1 MKKVLII
8 TYYWPPAGGSG
19 VQRWLKFTKYLPKY
33 NWQPIV
39 YTPENPY
46 CEVQDEALLNDIP
59 NEAEVWKRPIWEP
72 YALKDKL
79 FGKGSESQSAGV
91 ITNKK
96 SLKNK
101 VLNWVRGNVFI
112 PDPKIYWVKP
122 SIKILLKK
130 IQEEDINHIV
140 TTGPPH
146 SMHLIGLG
154 LKKAMPNLKWIA
166 DFRDPWS
173 ELDLLYEFHLSSSS
187 IKKHKSLE
195 KEVLQT
201 ADVALTVSE
210 TWVED
215 LKRLAGSGSGSRV
228 ELISNGYDAADFELK
243 PKTNDKFI
251 IGHYGLLNHLRNPKN
266 LWKSLANL
274 CEENKGFNSKLEIH
288 LSGNID
294 IEVLAEIK
302 AYPQLK
308 EKVKQLGYLS
318 HAQVLQQYNEA
329 DVLLLLLFNSKSGI
343 GNYPGK
349 IFEYFAAKKTI
360 LAFGPLSSDA
370 QRLIENRNRGKY
382 FSYDYTNLKIDILDL
397 FNNPN
402 NFDFKN
408 MESFSREKLTYDLA
422 KLLNNLS

>member
-8 TYYWPPAGGSG
+8 SYYWPPAGGSG

-33 NWQPIV
+33 SWQPII

-46 CEVQDEALLNDIP
+46 FEVKDQALLNDIP
-59 NEAEVWKRPIWEP
+59 AEAKIWKSPIWEP

-122 SIKILLKK
+122 SVKVLLKK
-130 IQEEDINHIV
+130 ILEEDIHHII

-173 ELDLLYEFHLSSSS
+173 ELDLLNEFQLNNSSM
-187 IKKHKSLE
+187 KKHKDLE
-195 KEVLQT
+195 REVLQT
-201 ADVALTVSE
+201 ADVTLTVSE
-210 TWVED
+210 TWVKD
-215 LKRLAGSGSGSRV
+215 LKRLGGSRV
-228 ELISNGYDAADFELK
+228 ELITNGYDADDFELK

-251 IGHYGLLNHLRNPKN
+251 IGHYGLLNHLRNPKY

-274 CEENKGFNSKLEIH
+274 CVNNKAFDLKLEIH

-294 IEVLAEIK
+294 IEVIAEIES
-302 AYPQLK
+302 YPCLK
-308 EKVKQLGYLS
+308 GKVKQLGYLS
-318 HAQVLQQYNEA
+318 HAQVLEQYNQV

-360 LAFGPLSSDA
+360 LAFGPISSDA
-370 QRLIENRNRGKY
+370 ERLIKNTNRGKY
-382 FSYDYTNLKIDILDL
+382 FSYDDTNVKTDILDL

-402 NFDFKN
+402 NFDFEN
-408 MESFSREKLTYDLA
+408 IENFSREKLTYDLSN
-422 KLLNNLS
+422 LLNNLI

>member
-33 NWQPIV
+33 NWKPII

-46 CEVQDEALLNDIP
+46 FEVQDQALLNDIP
-59 NEAEVWKRPIWEP
+59 AEAEIYKTPIWEP

-122 SIKILLKK
+122 SVKVLLKK
-130 IQEEDINHIV
+130 IQKEGIEHII

-173 ELDLLYEFHLSSSS
+173 ELDLLNEFQLNNSSR
-187 IKKHKSLE
+187 KKHKDLE
-195 KEVLQT
+195 REVLQS

-215 LKRLAGSGSGSRV
+215 LKSLGANKV
-228 ELISNGYDAADFELK
+228 KLITNGYDVDDFELK

-274 CEENKGFNSKLEIH
+274 CAKNSEFNTRLEIH

-294 IEVLAEIK
+294 NEVLNEI
-302 AYPQLK
+302 ASYPQLK

-318 HAQVLQQYNEA
+318 HAQVLHQYNEA
-329 DVLLLLLFNSKSGI
+329 DLLLLLLFNSKSGV

-349 IFEYFAAKKTI
+349 IFEYFAAQKPI
-360 LAFGPLSSDA
+360 LAFGPKESDV
-370 QRLIENRNRGKY
+370 QKLIEKTNIGKF
-382 FSYDYTNLKIDILDL
+382 FSYEETKFENDILLL
-397 FNNPN
+397 FKNEKI
-402 NFDFKN
+402 FDFKMKEN
-408 MESFSREKLTYDLA
+408 FSREKLTHDLVI
-422 KLLNNLS
+422 LLNTLD

>member
-1 MKKVLII
+1 MSKVLII

-33 NWQPIV
+33 DWKPIV
-39 YTPENPY
+39 FTPENPY
-46 CEVQDEALLNDIP
+46 FEVKDEALLSDIP
-59 NEAEVWKRPIWEP
+59 FEAEVWKTPIWEP

-91 ITNKK
+91 IINKK

-101 VLNWVRGNVFI
+101 VLHWVRGNVFI

-122 SIKILLKK
+122 SVKVLLKRIK
-130 IQEEDINHIV
+130 NEGIEHII

-146 SMHLIGLG
+146 SMHLIGLE

-173 ELDLLYEFHLSSSS
+173 ELDLLQEFNLSSASA
-187 IKKHKSLE
+187 KKYKDLE

-201 ADVALTVSE
+201 ADVTLTVSE

-215 LKRLAGSGSGSRV
+215 LKRLGGGRV
-228 ELISNGYDAADFELK
+228 ELITNGYDAADFELK
-243 PKTNDKFI
+243 PKTNDRFI

-266 LWKSLANL
+266 LWKVLADL
-274 CEENKGFNSKLEIH
+274 CDENTEFNDKLEIH

-294 IEVLAEIK
+294 VEVLAEIED
-302 AYPQLK
+302 YPQLK
-308 EKVKQLGYLS
+308 EKVKLLGYIS
-318 HAQVLQQYNEA
+318 HAQVLHQYNEA
-329 DVLLLLLFNSKSGI
+329 DLLLLLLFNSKSGV

-349 IFEYFAAKKTI
+349 IFEYFAAQKPI
-360 LAFGPLSSDA
+360 LAFGPERSDT
-370 QRLIENRNRGKY
+370 QNLINDYQTGSY
-382 FSYDYTNLKIDILDL
+382 FSYEEQNIENEILNFFNGRSKLVSSDI
-397 FNNPN
+397 
-402 NFDFKN
+402 
-408 MESFSREKLTYDLA
+408 SRFSREKLAAELSD
-422 KLLNNLS
+422 LLNKL

>member
-8 TYYWPPAGGSG
+8 SYYWPPAGGSG
-19 VQRWLKFTKYLPKY
+19 VQRWLKFAKYLPKN
-33 NWQPIV
+33 NWQPII

-46 CEVQDEALLNDIP
+46 FEVKDEALCKDIP
-59 NEAEVWKRPIWEP
+59 IEAEIWKTPVWEP

-79 FGKGSESQSAGV
+79 FGKAGKSQSAGV
-91 ITNKK
+91 IPNKT

-122 SIKILLKK
+122 SVKVLHKKIL
-130 IQEEDINHIV
+130 EEGIEHII

-154 LKKAMPNLKWIA
+154 LKKIIPNLKWIA

-173 ELDLLYEFHLSSSS
+173 ELDLLNEFQLNNSSR
-187 IKKHKSLE
+187 KKHKDLE
-195 KEVLQT
+195 REVLQS

-215 LKRLAGSGSGSRV
+215 LKALGANKV
-228 ELISNGYDAADFELK
+228 KLITNGYDVDDFELK

-274 CEENKGFNSKLEIH
+274 CAKNSEFNTRLEIH

-294 IEVLAEIK
+294 NEVLNEI
-302 AYPQLK
+302 ASYPQLK

-318 HAQVLQQYNEA
+318 HAQVLHQYNEA
-329 DVLLLLLFNSKSGI
+329 DLLLLLLFNSKSGV

-349 IFEYFAAKKTI
+349 IFEYFAAQKPI
-360 LAFGPLSSDA
+360 LAFGPKESDV
-370 QRLIENRNRGKY
+370 QKLIEKTNIGKF
-382 FSYDYTNLKIDILDL
+382 FSYEETKFENDILLL
-397 FNNPN
+397 FKNEKI
-402 NFDFKN
+402 FDFKMKEN
-408 MESFSREKLTYDLA
+408 FSREKLTHDLVI
-422 KLLNNLS
+422 LLNTLD

>member
-33 NWQPIV
+33 NWKPII

-46 CEVQDEALLNDIP
+46 FDLQDEALLNDIP
-59 NEAEVWKRPIWEP
+59 NEAEVWKIPIWEP
-72 YALKDKL
+72 YALKDKM
-79 FGKGSESQSAGV
+79 FGKGSSSQSAGV

-101 VLNWVRGNVFI
+101 LLNWVRGNLFI

-122 SIKILLKK
+122 SVKVLHKKIL
-130 IQEEDINHIV
+130 EEGIEHII

-154 LKKAMPNLKWIA
+154 LKKIIPNLKWIA

-173 ELDLLYEFHLSSSS
+173 ELDLLNEFQLNNSSR
-187 IKKHKSLE
+187 KKHKDLE
-195 KEVLQT
+195 REVLQS

-215 LKRLAGSGSGSRV
+215 LKNLGANKV
-228 ELISNGYDAADFELK
+228 KLITNGYDVDDFELK

-274 CEENKGFNSKLEIH
+274 CAKNSEFNTRLEIH

-294 IEVLAEIK
+294 NEVLNEI
-302 AYPQLK
+302 ASYPQLK

-318 HAQVLQQYNEA
+318 HAQVLHQYNEA
-329 DVLLLLLFNSKSGI
+329 DLLLLLLFNSKSGV

-349 IFEYFAAKKTI
+349 IFEYFAAQKPI
-360 LAFGPLSSDA
+360 LAFGPKESDV
-370 QRLIENRNRGKY
+370 QKLIEKTNIGKF
-382 FSYDYTNLKIDILDL
+382 FSYEETKFENDILLL
-397 FNNPN
+397 FKNEKI
-402 NFDFKN
+402 FDFKMKEN
-408 MESFSREKLTYDLA
+408 FSREKLTHDLVI
-422 KLLNNLS
+422 LLNTLD

>member
-33 NWQPIV
+33 NWKPII

-46 CEVQDEALLNDIP
+46 FDLQDEALLNDIP
-59 NEAEVWKRPIWEP
+59 NEAEVWKIPIWEP
-72 YALKDKL
+72 YALKDKM
-79 FGKGSESQSAGV
+79 FGKGSSSQSAGV

-101 VLNWVRGNVFI
+101 LLNWVRGNLFI

-122 SIKILLKK
+122 SVKVLHKKIL
-130 IQEEDINHIV
+130 EEGIEHII

-154 LKKAMPNLKWIA
+154 LKKIIPNLKWIA

-173 ELDLLYEFHLSSSS
+173 ELDLLNEFQLNNSSR
-187 IKKHKSLE
+187 KKHKDLE
-195 KEVLQT
+195 REVLQS

-215 LKRLAGSGSGSRV
+215 LKSLGANKV
-228 ELISNGYDAADFELK
+228 KLITNGYDVDDFELK

-274 CEENKGFNSKLEIH
+274 CAKNSEFNTRLEIH

-294 IEVLAEIK
+294 NEVLNEI
-302 AYPQLK
+302 ASYPQLK

-318 HAQVLQQYNEA
+318 HAQVLHQYNEA
-329 DVLLLLLFNSKSGI
+329 DLLLLLLFNSKSGV

-349 IFEYFAAKKTI
+349 IFEYFAAQKPI
-360 LAFGPLSSDA
+360 LAFGPKESDV
-370 QRLIENRNRGKY
+370 QKLIEKTNIGKF
-382 FSYDYTNLKIDILDL
+382 FSYEETKFENDILLL
-397 FNNPN
+397 FKNEKI
-402 NFDFKN
+402 FDFKMKEN
-408 MESFSREKLTYDLA
+408 FSREKLTHDLVI
-422 KLLNNLS
+422 LLNTLD

>member
-33 NWQPIV
+33 NWQPII
-39 YTPENPY
+39 YTPENSY
-46 CEVQDEALLNDIP
+46 FEVQDEALLSDIP
-59 NEAEVWKRPIWEP
+59 AEAEIWKTPIWEP

-79 FGKGSESQSAGV
+79 FGKGGKSQSAGV
-91 ITNKK
+91 VSSKK

-122 SIKILLKK
+122 SVKVLLKK
-130 IQEEDINHIV
+130 IQKEGIEHII

-173 ELDLLYEFHLSSSS
+173 ELDLLEEFHLSNNSR
-187 IKKHKSLE
+187 KKHKDLE
-195 KEVLQT
+195 REVLQT
-201 ADVALTVSE
+201 ADVTLTVSE
-210 TWVED
+210 AWVED
-215 LKRLAGSGSGSRV
+215 LKRLGGIRV
-228 ELISNGYDAADFELK
+228 ELITNGYDAADFELK

-266 LWKSLANL
+266 LWKVLANL
-274 CEENKGFNSKLEIH
+274 CEENNKFNSKLEIH

-294 IEVLAEIK
+294 GEVLAEIESFS
-302 AYPQLK
+302 YLK
-308 EKVKQLGYLS
+308 GKVKQLGYLS
-318 HAQVLQQYNEA
+318 HSQVLEQYNQA
-329 DVLLLLLFNSKSGI
+329 DVLLLLLFNSNSGV

-349 IFEYFAAKKTI
+349 IFEYFAAKKPI
-360 LAFGPLSSDA
+360 LAFGPINSDA
-370 QRLIENRNRGKY
+370 ERLIEKTNTGKY
-382 FSYDYTNLKIDILDL
+382 FSYDDENLNVDILDL

-402 NFDFKN
+402 NFDFEN
-408 MESFSREKLTYDLA
+408 MEGFSREKLTYDLA
-422 KLLNNLS
+422 NLLNSLR

>member
-1 MKKVLII
+1 M
-8 TYYWPPAGGSG
+8 
-19 VQRWLKFTKYLPKY
+19 
-33 NWQPIV
+33 
-39 YTPENPY
+39 
-46 CEVQDEALLNDIP
+46 
-59 NEAEVWKRPIWEP
+59 
-72 YALKDKL
+72 
-79 FGKGSESQSAGV
+79 
-91 ITNKK
+91 
-96 SLKNK
+96 
-101 VLNWVRGNVFI
+101 RGNVFI
-112 PDPKIYWVKP
+112 PDPKVYWVKP

-130 IQEEDINHIV
+130 IKKEGIEHII

-173 ELDLLYEFHLSSSS
+173 ELDLLDEFHLSNSSR
-187 IKKHKSLE
+187 KKHKDLE

-201 ADVALTVSE
+201 ADVTLTVSE

-215 LKRLAGSGSGSRV
+215 LKRLGGARV
-228 ELISNGYDAADFELK
+228 ELITNGYDAVDFELK
-243 PKTNDKFI
+243 AKTNDKFI

-274 CEENKGFNSKLEIH
+274 SEENKAFNSKLEIH

-294 IEVLAEIK
+294 IEVIAEIESFSC
-302 AYPQLK
+302 LK
-308 EKVKQLGYLS
+308 GKVKQLGYLS
-318 HAQVLQQYNEA
+318 HAQVLEQYNQA

-360 LAFGPLSSDA
+360 LAFGPISSDA
-370 QRLIENRNRGKY
+370 ERLIKNTNRGKY
-382 FSYDYTNLKIDILDL
+382 FSYDDANVKTDILDL

-402 NFDFKN
+402 NFYFEN
-408 MESFSREKLTYDLA
+408 MESFSREKLTYDLSN
-422 KLLNNLS
+422 LLNNLI

>member
-1 MKKVLII
+1 MKKVIII

-33 NWQPIV
+33 NWQPII

-46 CEVQDEALLNDIP
+46 FEVQDEALLSDIP
-59 NEAEVWKRPIWEP
+59 DEAEIWKTPIWEP

-79 FGKGSESQSAGV
+79 FGKGGKSQSAGV
-91 ITNKK
+91 VSNKK

-122 SIKILLKK
+122 SVKVLLKK
-130 IQEEDINHIV
+130 IQKEGIEHII

-154 LKKAMPNLKWIA
+154 LKKVMPNLKWIA

-173 ELDLLYEFHLSSSS
+173 ELDLLEEFHLSNNSR
-187 IKKHKSLE
+187 KKHKDLE
-195 KEVLQT
+195 REVLQT
-201 ADVALTVSE
+201 ADVTLAVSE
-210 TWVED
+210 AWVED
-215 LKRLAGSGSGSRV
+215 LKRLGGNRV
-228 ELISNGYDAADFELK
+228 ELITNGYDAADFELK
-243 PKTNDKFI
+243 PKRNDKFI

-266 LWKSLANL
+266 LWKVLANL
-274 CEENKGFNSKLEIH
+274 CEENNKFNSKLEIH

-294 IEVLAEIK
+294 GEVLAEIESFS
-302 AYPQLK
+302 YLK
-308 EKVKQLGYLS
+308 GKIKQLGYLS
-318 HAQVLQQYNEA
+318 HSQVLEQYNQA
-329 DVLLLLLFNSKSGI
+329 DVLLLLLFNSNSGV

-349 IFEYFAAKKTI
+349 IFEYFAAKKPI
-360 LAFGPLSSDA
+360 LAFGPISSDA
-370 QRLIENRNRGKY
+370 ERLIEKTNTGKY
-382 FSYDYTNLKIDILDL
+382 FSYDDENLNIDILDL

-402 NFDFKN
+402 NFDFEN
-408 MESFSREKLTYDLA
+408 MEGFSREKLTYDLA
-422 KLLNNLS
+422 NLLNSLR

>member
-19 VQRWLKFTKYLPKY
+19 VQRWLKFTKFLPRY
-33 NWQPIV
+33 NWQPII

-46 CEVQDEALLNDIP
+46 FEVQDEALLNDIP
-59 NEAEVWKRPIWEP
+59 AEAEILKTQIWEP

-79 FGKGSESQSAGV
+79 FGKGSEFQSAGV

-122 SIKILLKK
+122 SIKILLKRIK
-130 IQEEDINHIV
+130 KEGIEYVV

-154 LKKAMPNLKWIA
+154 LKKAIPNLKWIA

-173 ELDLLYEFHLSSSS
+173 ELDLLNEFQLNNFSY
-187 IKKHKSLE
+187 KKHKDLE
-195 KEVLQT
+195 REVLQT
-201 ADVALTVSE
+201 ADATLTVSE

-215 LKRLAGSGSGSRV
+215 LERLGANKV
-228 ELISNGYDAADFELK
+228 QLITNGYDTDDFELK

-266 LWKSLANL
+266 LWNSLANL
-274 CEENKGFNSKLEIH
+274 CEVNKAFDSKLEIH

-294 IEVLAEIK
+294 VEVIAEIES
-302 AYPQLK
+302 YSCLK
-308 EKVKQLGYLS
+308 GKVKLLGYLS
-318 HAQVLQQYNEA
+318 HAQVLEEYNQA
-329 DVLLLLLFNSKSGI
+329 DVLLLLLFNSKSGV

-349 IFEYFAAKKTI
+349 IFEYFAAKKPI
-360 LAFGPLSSDA
+360 LAFGPINSDSE
-370 QRLIENRNRGKY
+370 RLIKKTNTGKY
-382 FSYDYTNLKIDILDL
+382 FSYNEKKLSEDILTL
-397 FNNPN
+397 FKKEN

-408 MESFSREKLTYDLA
+408 MESFSRKKLTHDLA
-422 KLLNNLS
+422 NLLNLLG

>member
-33 NWQPIV
+33 NWQPII

-46 CEVQDEALLNDIP
+46 FEVQDEALLKDIP
-59 NEAEVWKRPIWEP
+59 SEAEIWKTSIWEP

-79 FGKGSESQSAGV
+79 FGRGGKSQSAGV
-91 ITNKK
+91 ISNKK

-101 VLNWVRGNVFI
+101 VLNWVRGNIFI
-112 PDPKIYWVKP
+112 PDPKVYWVKP
-122 SIKILLKK
+122 SVKYLLNKIKQHK
-130 IQEEDINHIV
+130 IEHII

-146 SMHLIGLG
+146 SMHLIGLA
-154 LKKAMPNLKWIA
+154 LKKEIPSLKWIA

-173 ELDLLYEFHLSSSS
+173 ELDLLDEFHLSNSSR
-187 IKKHKSLE
+187 KKHKDLE

-201 ADVALTVSE
+201 ADVTLTVSE
-210 TWVED
+210 TWVEN
-215 LKRLAGSGSGSRV
+215 LKRLGGIRI
-228 ELISNGYDAADFELK
+228 ELITNGYDSADFELK

-266 LWKSLANL
+266 LWKALANL
-274 CEENKGFNSKLEIH
+274 CEENTDFNAKLEIH

-294 IEVLAEIK
+294 GEVLTEIA
-302 AYPQLK
+302 AYTQLK

-318 HAQVLQQYNEA
+318 HSQVLQQYNEA
-329 DVLLLLLFNSKSGI
+329 SVLLLLLFNSKSGV

-349 IFEYFAAKKTI
+349 IFEYFAAKRPI
-360 LAFGPLSSDA
+360 LAFGPKESDT
-370 QRLIENRNRGKY
+370 QKLMEKTKSGIY
-382 FSYDYTNLKIDILDL
+382 HDYSDDNLKESIISL
-397 FNNPN
+397 FENKEEFITSDKIN
-402 NFDFKN
+402 NFTRK
-408 MESFSREKLTYDLA
+408 KLTKDLSE
-422 KLLNNLS
+422 LLNNI

>member
-33 NWQPIV
+33 SWQPII

-46 CEVQDEALLNDIP
+46 FEVKDQALLNDIP
-59 NEAEVWKRPIWEP
+59 AEAKIWKSPIWEP

-101 VLNWVRGNVFI
+101 LLNWVRGNVFI
-112 PDPKIYWVKP
+112 PDPKIYWVRP
-122 SIKILLKK
+122 SVKVLLKK
-130 IQEEDINHIV
+130 ILEEDIHHII

-173 ELDLLYEFHLSSSS
+173 ELDLLNEFQLNNSSM
-187 IKKHKSLE
+187 KKHKDLE
-195 KEVLQT
+195 REVLQT
-201 ADVALTVSE
+201 ADVTLTVSE
-210 TWVED
+210 TWVKD
-215 LKRLAGSGSGSRV
+215 LKRLGGNRV
-228 ELISNGYDAADFELK
+228 ELITNGYDADDFELK

-266 LWKSLANL
+266 LWKSLNSL
-274 CEENKGFNSKLEIH
+274 CDENTEFNNKLEIH

-294 IEVLAEIK
+294 GEVLAEIESYSCLK
-302 AYPQLK
+302 A
-308 EKVKQLGYLS
+308 KVKQLGYLS
-318 HAQVLQQYNEA
+318 HAQVLEQYNQA

-349 IFEYFAAKKTI
+349 IFEYFAAQKPI
-360 LAFGPLSSDA
+360 LAFGPISSDA
-370 QRLIENRNRGKY
+370 ERLIKNTNTGKY
-382 FSYDYTNLKIDILDL
+382 FSYDDTNLKTDILDL
-397 FNNPN
+397 FNNQN
-402 NFDFKN
+402 NFDFEN
-408 MESFSREKLTYDLA
+408 MENFSREKLTYDLA
-422 KLLNNLS
+422 NLLNNLS

>member
-33 NWQPIV
+33 NWQPII

-46 CEVQDEALLNDIP
+46 FEVKDQALLNDIP
-59 NEAEVWKRPIWEP
+59 AEAKIWKSPIWEP

-91 ITNKK
+91 ITDKK

-122 SIKILLKK
+122 SVKVLLKK
-130 IQEEDINHIV
+130 IFEEDIHHII

-173 ELDLLYEFHLSSSS
+173 ELDLLNEFQLNNSSM
-187 IKKHKSLE
+187 KKHKDLE
-195 KEVLQT
+195 REVLQI
-201 ADVALTVSE
+201 ADVTLTVSE
-210 TWVED
+210 TWVKD
-215 LKRLAGSGSGSRV
+215 LKRLGGNRV
-228 ELISNGYDAADFELK
+228 ELITNGYDADDFELK

-251 IGHYGLLNHLRNPKN
+251 IGHYGLLNHLRNPKY
-266 LWKSLANL
+266 LWKTLNSL
-274 CEENKGFNSKLEIH
+274 CEENPKFNVRLEIH

-294 IEVLAEIK
+294 SEVITEIES
-302 AYPQLK
+302 YSYLK
-308 EKVKQLGYLS
+308 GKVKQLGYLS
-318 HAQVLQQYNEA
+318 HEQVLEQYNQA

-360 LAFGPLSSDA
+360 LAFGPIISDA
-370 QRLIENRNRGKY
+370 ERLIKNTNRGKY
-382 FSYDYTNLKIDILDL
+382 FSYDDTNLKTDILDL

-402 NFDFKN
+402 NFDFEN
-408 MESFSREKLTYDLA
+408 MESYSREKLTYDLSN
-422 KLLNNLS
+422 LLNNLI

>member
-8 TYYWPPAGGSG
+8 SYYWPPAGGSG

-39 YTPENPY
+39 YTPDNPY
-46 CEVQDEALLNDIP
+46 FEVKDEALLNDIP
-59 NEAEVWKRPIWEP
+59 TEAEIWKTSIWEP
-72 YALKDKL
+72 YALKDKI
-79 FGKGSESQSAGV
+79 FGKGGKSQSAGV
-91 ITNKK
+91 ISNKE

-112 PDPKIYWVKP
+112 PDPKVYWVKP
-122 SIKILLKK
+122 SIKVLLKK
-130 IQEEDINHIV
+130 ILEEDIHHII
-140 TTGPPH
+140 TSGPPH

-173 ELDLLYEFHLSSSS
+173 ELDLLNEFQLNNSSM
-187 IKKHKSLE
+187 KKHKDLE

-201 ADVALTVSE
+201 ADVTLTVSE

-215 LKRLAGSGSGSRV
+215 LKRLGANRV
-228 ELISNGYDAADFELK
+228 ELITNGYDADDFELK
-243 PKTNDKFI
+243 PKINDKFI

-266 LWKSLANL
+266 LWKALDEL
-274 CEENKGFNSKLEIH
+274 CAENFDFDNKLEIH

-294 IEVLAEIK
+294 GEVLAEIE

-308 EKVKQLGYLS
+308 AKVKQLGYLS
-318 HAQVLQQYNEA
+318 HAQVLEQYNEA
-329 DVLLLLLFNSKSGI
+329 DLLLLLLFNSKSGV

-349 IFEYFAAKKTI
+349 IFEYFAAQKPI
-360 LAFGPLSSDA
+360 LAFGPEGSDT
-370 QRLIENRNRGKY
+370 QKLIEKTNTGKC
-382 FSYDYTNLKIDILDL
+382 FSYDEKKLKNNILTL
-397 FNNPN
+397 FKKEE
-402 NFDFKN
+402 NFDFEN

-422 KLLNNLS
+422 NLLNTLS

>member
-33 NWQPIV
+33 SWQPII

-46 CEVQDEALLNDIP
+46 FEVKDQALLNDIP
-59 NEAEVWKRPIWEP
+59 AEAKIWKSPIWEP

-122 SIKILLKK
+122 SVKVLLKK
-130 IQEEDINHIV
+130 ILEEDIHHII

-173 ELDLLYEFHLSSSS
+173 ELDLLNEFQLNNSSM
-187 IKKHKSLE
+187 KKHKDLE
-195 KEVLQT
+195 REVLQT
-201 ADVALTVSE
+201 ADVTLTVSE
-210 TWVED
+210 TWVKD
-215 LKRLAGSGSGSRV
+215 LKRLGGDRV
-228 ELISNGYDAADFELK
+228 ELITNGYDADDFELK
-243 PKTNDKFI
+243 PKINDKFI

-266 LWKSLANL
+266 LWKSLNSL
-274 CEENKGFNSKLEIH
+274 CDENTEFNNKLEIH

-294 IEVLAEIK
+294 GEVLTEIESYSCLK
-302 AYPQLK
+302 A
-308 EKVKQLGYLS
+308 KVKQLGYLS
-318 HAQVLQQYNEA
+318 HAQVLEQYNQA

-349 IFEYFAAKKTI
+349 IFEYFAAQKPI
-360 LAFGPLSSDA
+360 LAFGPKSSDA
-370 QRLIENRNRGKY
+370 ERLIKNTKTGKY
-382 FSYDYTNLKIDILDL
+382 FSYDDTNLKTDILDL

-402 NFDFKN
+402 NFDFEN
-408 MESFSREKLTYDLA
+408 MENFSREKLTYDLA
-422 KLLNNLS
+422 NLLNNLS